1 MLGSKQ
7 YSDMN
12 YILYYIIYRHIWMCL
27 KANEEGR
34 MVDA

>member
-12 YILYYIIYRHIWMCL
+12 YIIYRHIWMCL